1 MKQPND
7 PKDDR
12 YGWYSPRLQIGLI
25 VVASIFVLAIAF
37 KQMLS
42 SPFQITLFGHEI
54 LKVETG
60 EQEAPVHH
68 FHFRERHHATP
79 PPPPRMHEE
88 EVFVVVEQM
97 PMLIGGLQSILQSI
111 EYPTIA
117 EKAGIE
123 GRVFVQFIV
132 DKDGNVRDAE
142 VKRGIGGGCDEEA
155 LRVVR
160 EAQFIPGK
168 QRGKAVPVKMS
179 LPITFKLR
187 G

>member
-7 PKDDR
+7 TKDDR

-25 VVASIFVLAIAF
+25 VLVSVFVLAVAF
-37 KQMLS
+37 KQMLT

-54 LKVETG
+54 LKVEKIEEETA
-60 EQEAPVHH
+60 EHSFV
-68 FHFRERHHATP
+68 FRERLPAAPHTQGAG
-79 PPPPRMHEE
+79 EE
-88 EVFVVVEQM
+88 GVFVVVEQM
-97 PMLIGGLQSILQSI
+97 PTLIGGLHSIQQAI

-117 EKAGIE
+117 KKAGIE

-132 DKDGNVRDAE
+132 DKDGSVRDAE
-142 VKRGIGGGCDEEA
+142 VIRGIGAGCDEEA

-160 EAQFIPGK
+160 EARFTPGK

-179 LPITFKLR
+179 LPITFRLQ
-187 G
+187 